1 MLDKFIHAKK
11 RRGLASAVT
20 EWSMAMLDNNRL
32 GKMSRQAANS
42 LQKARERLQRVA
54 N

>member
-1 MLDKFIHAKK
+1 
-11 RRGLASAVT
+11 
-20 EWSMAMLDNNRL
+20 MLDNNRL

-54 N
+54 D